1 MIHEKKRGG
10 EIEMQER
17 ELTIVN
23 RLGLHARAAVKLVT
37 VSSKFVSNIFIV
49 ANGRRANARHLIA
62 ILLLS
67 ASVGARVYLEVDGP
81 DEVEALGA
89 LTRLINTGFG
99 EN

>member
-1 MIHEKKRGG
+1 
-10 EIEMQER
+10 MQQR
-17 ELTIVN
+17 RLTIVN

-37 VSSKFVSNIFIV
+37 LCSKYVSDIVLV

-67 ASVGARVYLEVDGP
+67 AGMGVQVSVEASGP
-81 DEVEALGA
+81 DEMEAINA
-89 LTRLINTGFG
+89 VTRLINTGFG